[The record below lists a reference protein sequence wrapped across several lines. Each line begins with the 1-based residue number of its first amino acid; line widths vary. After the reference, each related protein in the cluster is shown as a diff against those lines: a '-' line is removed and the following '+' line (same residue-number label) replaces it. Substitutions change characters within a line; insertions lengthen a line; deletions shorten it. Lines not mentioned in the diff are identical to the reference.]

1 MTDQHSAEHEE
12 RDRTRQWGATGRLGG
27 PLDVPSRI
35 VVTTRYGILLS
46 IVGVAISS
54 LVLLVYCLVVM
65 VSSIVHAFTETSFDM
80 DGARMF
86 AVELIEL
93 TDFFLLGMVLYVVA
107 IGMYQ
112 LFVDPDL
119 PVAGWMRVRSLDDLK
134 TQILN
139 VIVVLLVVTFLA
151 SAITWSGG
159 RDVIYFGAAVSA
171 VILAVSVYTFVHRG
185 NH

>member
-1 MTDQHSAEHEE
+1 MPDIPARLVVMT
-12 RDRTRQWGATGRLGG
+12 RF
-27 PLDVPSRI
+27 
-35 VVTTRYGILLS
+35 GILLS
-46 IVGVAISS
+46 IVGVAISAF
-54 LVLLVYCLVVM
+54 VLLVYCLVVL
-65 VSSIVHAFTETSFDM
+65 VRSIYHGFFETSFDM
-80 DGARMF
+80 DGARHF

-93 TDFFLLGMVLYVVA
+93 TDFFLLGMVLYVVS

-119 PVAGWMRVRSLDDLK
+119 PVVGWMRVSNLNDLK

-159 RDVIYFGAAVSA
+159 RDVIYFGAAVST

-185 NH
+185 KH

>member
-1 MTDQHSAEHEE
+1 M
-12 RDRTRQWGATGRLGG
+12 
-27 PLDVPSRI
+27 PDVPSRL
-35 VVTTRYGILLS
+35 VLMTRYGILLA
-46 IVGVAISS
+46 IVGVAVSG
-54 LVLLVYCLVVM
+54 LVLLIYCLVALTRT
-65 VSSIVHAFTETSFDM
+65 IYHGFFETPFDM
-80 DGARMF
+80 DGARHL

-93 TDFFLLGMVLYVVA
+93 TDFFLLGMVLYVVS

-119 PVAGWMRVRSLDDLK
+119 PVAGWMHVNTLDDLK

-159 RDVIYFGAAVSA
+159 QDVIYLGAAISV
-171 VILAVSVYTFVHRG
+171 VILAVSLYTFVHRG
-185 NH
+185 RH

>member
-1 MTDQHSAEHEE
+1 MKNHQPAEPAE
-12 RDRTRQWGATGRLGG
+12 RDQTRQWGATGRLSG
-27 PLDVPSRI
+27 PLDVPSRL
-35 VVTTRYGILLS
+35 VVTTRYGIVLS
-46 IVGVAISS
+46 IAGVAISS
-54 LVLLVYCLVVM
+54 LVLLVYCLLVM
-65 VSSIVHAFTETSFDM
+65 ARTIIDAFTETPIDM
-80 DGARMF
+80 DGARHL

-151 SAITWSGG
+151 TAITWSGG

-171 VILAVSVYTFVHRG
+171 VILSVSIYTFVHRRD
-185 NH
+185 H